1 MNTGR
6 WRVGVDLSDCV
17 PIFQEEVLKCD
28 VVIMVVFRVVKAIVA
43 KNHELCRH
51 QHHLGNKRVT

>member
-28 VVIMVVFRVVKAIVA
+28 VVIMVVFGMVKAIVS
-43 KNHELCRH
+43 KNHELRRH
-51 QHHLGNKRVT
+51 